1 MCQARSHIFYICSL
15 FYSICVGEN
24 FALKKPAIQS
34 KTTTKGISS
43 RAVDGKTSRSYFRGD
58 SCTHTDEETTPWWRV
73 DLQQRVTVTHVKIVN
88 RDSYGKRLCGFQVRI
103 GDGLENNGT
112 TNPRCGTQQHIPS
125 NKVNNFKVIQLNY
138 NYYLI

>member
-34 KTTTKGISS
+34 KTTTNGISS
-43 RAVDGKTSRSYFRGD
+43 RAVDGKTSRSYFGGD
-58 SCTHTDEETTPWWRV
+58 SCTHTDKETTPWWRV
-73 DLQQRVTVTHVKIVN
+73 DLEQRIAVTHVKIVN
-88 RDSYGKRLCGFQVRI
+88 RDSFGKRLCGFQIRI
-103 GDGLENNGT
+103 GDSLENNGT
-112 TNPRCGTQQHIPS
+112 TNPRCGTQQHIPT

-138 NYYLI
+138 II